1 MTNFDFNKCDFHAR
15 PWRYN
20 QKHFAGCF
28 IPFYTTKGS
37 RADSENCSKGGGGSN
52 AWLNFPGGGGG
63 GSEAYSCNFIT

>member
-15 PWRYN
+15 PSRYN

-37 RADSENCSKGGGGSN
+37 RADSENCSEGGGGDPMHN
-52 AWLNFPGGGGG
+52 
-63 GSEAYSCNFIT
+63 